1 MSKDLVIKCLLLLA
15 SIASLNI
22 KALTIEQQVAQKIM
36 IDLRYYCNEPT
47 KQDQPCKKP
56 LLILPDALKAMISA
70 TNLGGVILFSENLK
84 SIDQITTLTHDLQ
97 SAAKQSQVKSPLL
110 ISIDQ
115 EGGRVVRLP
124 RTLATSFTGNMSI
137 GATYATHGD
146 KFATQSAT
154 VIAKELTA
162 LGINVNHAPDID
174 VNMNPDNPVINVR
187 SFGEDPNK
195 VAYLGAAQVRAFQ
208 QQNLVATL
216 KHFPGHG
223 DTSVDSHTGLPL
235 VNHDLK
241 TIYNKDLLPFKKILA
256 QTSPGMI
263 MTAHIQYP
271 ALDKTTFTAKNGD
284 IMIKPATMSHKIL
297 TTLLRDEMHYQ
308 GVVITDALNM
318 AGISDFFT
326 PTQAVINTFEA
337 GADIALMPIQIRNS
351 EDVVKLEQLIKD
363 VADAV
368 KSGEIDHL
376 AFSQSVTRIAT
387 LKTNFSLSDA
397 FNTKLDVLQ
406 VKAKAI
412 LANPAHLKIEKQL
425 AQSAIT
431 LIKNRSATLPITTDK
446 TKKIH
451 LIMPD
456 QNKCLAF
463 SHFLNNQTENNIPL
477 TCTSLI
483 TLNEKRAQANIVNAD
498 IIISANI
505 SPKQSVVEI
514 GGMDDIEQVM
524 IHQNSTLASKQL
536 ENLMIFAKKANKPS
550 IFISLRAPYD
560 ITRFG
565 VYADAVLASYA
576 YNASISDDGKT
587 ITSAAFFALAHAILG
602 KSDIIGQLPVTILQ
616 PSE

>member
-1 MSKDLVIKCLLLLA
+1 MSKDLVIKCLLLLTG
-15 SIASLNI
+15 IASLNV

-36 IDLRYYCNEPT
+36 IDLRYFCNKQT
-47 KQDQPCKKP
+47 NQDQPCKKP
-56 LLILPDALKAMISA
+56 LLILPDELKAMISA
-70 TNLGGVILFSENLK
+70 TNLGGIILFSENLQN
-84 SIDQITTLTHDLQ
+84 IEQITTLTHDLQ
-97 SAAKQSQVKSPLL
+97 SAAKQSRVKSPLL

-124 RTLATSFTGNMSI
+124 RNLATSFTGNMSI
-137 GATYATHGD
+137 GATYVTHGD
-146 KFATQSAT
+146 TFATQSAT

-174 VNMNPDNPVINVR
+174 VNINPDNPVINVR

-195 VAYLGAAQVRAFQ
+195 VAHLGAAQVRAFQ
-208 QQNLVATL
+208 QHNLVATL

-223 DTSVDSHTGLPL
+223 DTNVDSHTGLPL
-235 VNHDLK
+235 VNHDLN
-241 TIYNKDLLPFKKILA
+241 TIYNKDLLPFKQILA

-326 PTQAVINTFEA
+326 PTQAVINTFKA
-337 GADIALMPIQIRNS
+337 GADIALMPIQIRS
-351 EDVVKLEQLIKD
+351 SDDVVKLEQLIKD
-363 VADAV
+363 VANAV
-368 KSGEIDHL
+368 KSGEIDYL

-397 FNTKLDVLQ
+397 FNTKLETLQ
-406 VKAKAI
+406 VKAKET
-412 LANPAHLKIEKQL
+412 LANPVHLKIEKKL

-431 LIKNRSATLPITTDK
+431 LIKNRSATLPITADK
-446 TKKIH
+446 NKKIH

-456 QNKCLAF
+456 QNKCVAF
-463 SHFLNNQTENNIPL
+463 SYFLSNQGENNITV

-483 TLNEKRAQANIVNAD
+483 GLNEKRAKANILNAD

-524 IHQNSTLASKQL
+524 IHQNSALASNQL
-536 ENLMIFAKKANKPS
+536 EKFMILAKTANKPS

-560 ITRFG
+560 VARFG

-576 YNASISDDGKT
+576 YNVNISDDGKT
-587 ITSAAFFALAHAILG
+587 ITSAAFSALAHALLG
-602 KSDIIGQLPVTILQ
+602 KHDITGQLPVTILQ